1 MKIKGDKERL
11 SELFMHLIENGVK
24 YNRRGGT
31 VEITCTAPNKILL
44 LRSAS
49 LWKLLGWIEVS
60 VVDTGIGIPED
71 EMENIFKRFY
81 RVDKS
86 RGEVTG
92 AGLGLSI
99 AKAIVDAH
107 EGRLE
112 VESKF
117 GKGSKFT
124 VHLPVDP

>member
-1 MKIKGDKERL
+1 MD
-11 SELFMHLIENGVK
+11 
-24 YNRRGGT
+24 
-31 VEITCTAPNKILL
+31 
-44 LRSAS
+44 
-49 LWKLLGWIEVS
+49 
-60 VVDTGIGIPED
+60 
-71 EMENIFKRFY
+71 NIFKRYY

-86 RGEVTG
+86 RSEVAGT
-92 AGLGLSI
+92 GLGLSI
-99 AKAIVDAH
+99 VKAIVNAH

>member
-1 MKIKGDKERL
+1 
-11 SELFMHLIENGVK
+11 MHLIENGVK

-44 LRSAS
+44 LRSPS

-71 EMENIFKRFY
+71 EMDNIFKRYY

-86 RGEVTG
+86 RSEVAGT
-92 AGLGLSI
+92 GLGLSI
-99 AKAIVDAH
+99 VKAIVDAH

-112 VESKF
+112 VESEF